1 MDTHELITSTV
12 WDIET
17 TIDGRCHLFFRPMGT
32 AGKPSV
38 NTNMVLPS
46 QMPQHVEFILKKLQ
60 TRVEYTTVL
69 TLFVGVKQ
77 CGQYVVWG
85 EKEMDVVPI
94 PIEGGQHFFWEAI
107 TMEKFN
113 REQEVFVSM
122 QGLLKRPIC

>member
-1 MDTHELITSTV
+1 MTVELITSTF

-38 NTNMVLPS
+38 NTNMALPS
-46 QMPQHVEFILKKLQ
+46 QMPKNVEFILKTLQ
-60 TRVEYTTVL
+60 TRVDYTTIL
-69 TLFVGVKQ
+69 TLFVGSKQ

-85 EKEMDVVPI
+85 EKEMEVLPI
-94 PIEGGQHFFWEAI
+94 LFQPGQNFFWEAI

-113 REQEVFVSM
+113 REQNVLVSM
-122 QGLLKRPIC
+122 QGTLKRPIC

>member
-17 TIDGRCHLFFRPMGT
+17 TVDGRCCLFHRPMGT
-32 AGKPSV
+32 PGKPSV
-38 NTNMVLPS
+38 NTNMALPG
-46 QMPQHVEFILKKLQ
+46 QMPQHVEFIFKKLQ
-60 TRVEYTTVL
+60 TRVEYTTLL
-69 TLFVGVKQ
+69 TLFVGPKQ

-85 EKEMDVVPI
+85 EKEIDVLPI
-94 PIEGGQHFFWEAI
+94 VFQPLQHFFWEAT

-122 QGLLKRPIC
+122 QGSLKRPIF